1 MGVESAG
8 RRKEKEAS
16 LQSSR
21 VRLRRPRSGAMQRRA
36 EGVGNN
42 MDVRGT

>member
-8 RRKEKEAS
+8 MRKEKEAS

-21 VRLRRPRSGAMQRRA
+21 VRHRETRSGAMQRRA
-36 EGVGNN
+36 EGSENN
-42 MDVRGT
+42 MDVRGI

>member
-1 MGVESAG
+1 MG

-21 VRLRRPRSGAMQRRA
+21 VRLLETCSGAMQRRA
-36 EGVGNN
+36 EGAGNN
-42 MDVRGT
+42 MDVRAT

>member
-8 RRKEKEAS
+8 RRKKEAS

-21 VRLRRPRSGAMQRRA
+21 VRLTETRSGAMQRRA
-36 EGVGNN
+36 EGAGNN
-42 MDVRGT
+42 MDVRAT

>member
-8 RRKEKEAS
+8 TRKEKEVS

-21 VRLRRPRSGAMQRRA
+21 VRRRETCSGAVQRRA
-36 EGVGNN
+36 EGAENN